1 MLTDIP
7 LLLCMN
13 LQNEFLA
20 ECCHEW
26 VADGAGILELCLAIQ
41 LEWRTN
47 MWPVAHLKRTATAA
61 YFNSAPHLTDWIVRA
76 KPLSAELTFEHSLP
90 SAYSSTKF
98 REYMAYIRPTQCVV
112 IGFSLDESIVST
124 VIDGYHRGDRFEV
137 VGPAVGC
144 RPDKRSSLKSPILE
158 VLKSFSEVRE
168 ALATKEH

>member
-1 MLTDIP
+1 MLTDLP

-20 ECCHEW
+20 EYCQEW
-26 VADGAGILELCLAIQ
+26 AAVLDLCLAIQ

-61 YFNSAPHLTDWIVRA
+61 YFNSEPHLTDWIARA

-98 REYMAYIRPTQCVV
+98 REYMAHIRPARSVV
-112 IGFSLDESIVST
+112 VGFSLHESIVST

-137 VGPAVGC
+137 IGPAVGC
-144 RPDKRSSLKSPILE
+144 NPDHKNSLKPPILE
-158 VLKSFSEVRE
+158 VLKSFSKVLE
-168 ALATKEH
+168 APEIKERY